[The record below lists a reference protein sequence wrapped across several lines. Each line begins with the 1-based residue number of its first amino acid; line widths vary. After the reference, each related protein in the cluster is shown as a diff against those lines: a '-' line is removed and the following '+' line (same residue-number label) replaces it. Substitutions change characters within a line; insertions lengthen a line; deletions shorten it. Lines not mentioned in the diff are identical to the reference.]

1 MVSNN
6 QFAPLW
12 SGVTFSQAVSLG
24 NFCHSAQILKDL
36 GYRVFSG
43 PFDWIFLNPKALT
56 HILNDD
62 FKVFLDRSHYYP
74 VPVHERKVPEANF
87 CEHLFYKQN
96 FGVHHLF
103 NHHLPNEEHDYFHY
117 IQAVNEF
124 RAILRSQKPVLYLI
138 VSNHPIPLEQYIELV
153 KSLDSYGGYFR
164 LLVTQ
169 FKQADDINHSSLGEG
184 VSTVHHDEK
193 LLIVDLKVK
202 GLSIGNTFTAA
213 EDNLRFAEFLRTFQV
228 GSTTWLSN

>member
-6 QFAPLW
+6 HFASFW
-12 SGVTFSQAVSLG
+12 SDITFVQAVSLG

-43 PFDWIFLNPKALT
+43 PFDWIFSNPRALS

-96 FGVHHLF
+96 YGVHHLF

-117 IQAVNEF
+117 LQAVEEF
-124 RAILRSQKPVLYLI
+124 RFTLKSSEPILYLI
-138 VSNHPIPLEQYIELV
+138 VSNHPIGLDQYLELV
-153 KSLDSYGGYFR
+153 KSLDSYGGTYR
-164 LLVTQ
+164 LLAIH
-169 FKQADDINHSSLGEG
+169 FKLATEAISSTLGEN
-184 VSTVHHDEK
+184 VSTIHHDEK
-193 LLIVDLKVK
+193 LLLVDFKVK
-202 GLSIGNTFTAA
+202 GLSIGNTFTDA
-213 EDNLRFAEFLRTFQV
+213 EDNLRFADFLRSFKV
-228 GSTTWLSN
+228 GSSANKAN